1 MLMAITT
8 FGNKIADDIFHNAES
23 KQFPRELWSRARQ
36 LLFLMDAL
44 DSIKSLETSAHP
56 PAIRAHSLKG
66 NMKGRI
72 AIDIAKT
79 SGWRITFIFENGF
92 FKDVK
97 IENYHK

>member
-1 MLMAITT
+1 VAIIN

-23 KQFPRELWSRARQ
+23 RQFPREMWARARQ

-44 DSIKSLETSAHP
+44 DNIKSLETSAHP
-56 PAIRAHSLKG
+56 PSIRAHSLKG
-66 NMKGRI
+66 NMAGRT
-72 AIDIAKT
+72 AIDISKT
-79 SGWRITFIFENGF
+79 SGWRITFIFENRS